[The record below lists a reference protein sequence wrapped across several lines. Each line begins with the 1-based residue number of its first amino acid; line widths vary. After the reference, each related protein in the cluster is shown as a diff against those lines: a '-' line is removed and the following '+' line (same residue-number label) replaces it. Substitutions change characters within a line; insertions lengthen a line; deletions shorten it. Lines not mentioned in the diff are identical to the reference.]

1 MSRHLLL
8 GITGGIAA
16 YKSAELTRLFN
27 KAGYTVQVAMSEAA
41 THFVGPVTFQGL
53 SGRPVFVDQWDARIS
68 NNMPHIDLS
77 RAADAILIAPASAD
91 FIAKLANG
99 LCDDLL
105 STLCAARD
113 CPLLIAPA
121 MNRQMWENPAN
132 QRNIALLQQDG
143 VVILGP
149 GNGDQAC
156 GEVGDGRMLEPEA
169 LFELTEGVFQPKS
182 LAGKQVLI
190 TAGPTFEPIDA
201 VRGITN
207 ISSGKMGYAVA
218 RAAVEAG
225 ARVTL
230 ISGPTALAAPLG
242 CLRVDV
248 NTAQQML
255 DAVLAHVGK
264 ADIFIGV
271 AAVADYAVKNRSEHK
286 IKKSDANLSIELTPN
301 PDILATVAS
310 LPAAPFCVGFAAES
324 QHVLQYADEK
334 RRRKKV
340 PLLVANLA
348 QAAFGADDN
357 EITLLDDA
365 GHHPLPK
372 ASKQV
377 LARELIQHIARMI
390 TPHA

>member
-1 MSRHLLL
+1 MSKHILL

-16 YKSAELTRLFN
+16 YKSAELTRLFV

-53 SGRPVFVDQWDARIS
+53 SGRPVFTDQWDTRIA

-77 RAADAILIAPASAD
+77 READAILIAPASAD

-132 QRNIALLQQDG
+132 QRNIALLKQDG
-143 VVILGP
+143 VTILGP
-149 GNGDQAC
+149 GSGDQAC
-156 GEVGDGRMLEPEA
+156 GEVGDGRMLEPEQ
-169 LFELTEGVFQPKS
+169 LFELTEGFFQPKV
-182 LAGKQVLI
+182 LAGKRVLI

-207 ISSGKMGYAVA
+207 VSSGKMGYAVA

-225 ARVTL
+225 AHVTL
-230 ISGPTALAAPLG
+230 VSGPTALSAPLG
-242 CLRVDV
+242 CMRLDV
-248 NTAQQML
+248 SSAQQML
-255 DAVLAHVGK
+255 DAVLAHVAK
-264 ADIFIGV
+264 ADVFIGV

-286 IKKSDANLSIELTPN
+286 IKKTDANLSIELTLN
-301 PDILATVAS
+301 PDILATIAS

-324 QHVLQYADEK
+324 QNVLQYADEK

-365 GHHPLPK
+365 GQHALPK

-377 LARELIQHIARMI
+377 LARELIQHIAKMI
-390 TPHA
+390 SAHA